1 MDLQHLITFQTVVAT
16 GSFSRAA
23 AALSYVPSNVTAQ
36 IKALESELGVPLFDR
51 LGSHIRLTE
60 AGQQLTQHA
69 ERILAL
75 VNETPLVVGGGN
87 SLAGTVTISAP
98 ETITSYYLPAVLQ
111 RFGQE
116 CPHATVVFAQGSRGS
131 ASLRRTAHEGDV
143 DVVFTLDVAFQ
154 AAGLQA
160 EVLFCEPIAVVAA
173 PDHPL
178 TLTAVVAS
186 AELVAAPLLLPDVG
200 CSYRNEFHRI
210 LAEQGLYTR
219 RVLEVGSIEALRRF
233 AIAGLGVALL
243 PHSVVAAPLAS
254 GELVLVPW
262 QEQITIQAQMLWNR
276 ARWHSPTQRR
286 FLQITRETIAQIRHE
301 PHRQTTQGR

>member
-36 IKALESELGVPLFDR
+36 IKALEAELGVPLFDR
-51 LGSHIRLTE
+51 LGSHIRLTD

-75 VNETPLVVGGGN
+75 VHETPLVVGGGD

-98 ETITSYYLPAVLQ
+98 ETITSYYLPAVLR
-111 RFGQE
+111 RFAKE
-116 CPHATVVFAQGSRGS
+116 CPHATVAFAQGSRGS

-143 DVVFTLDVAFQ
+143 DVVFTLDVAVQ

-160 EVLFCEPIAVVAA
+160 EALFCEPVAVVAA
-173 PDHPL
+173 PGHPL
-178 TLTAVVAS
+178 AAAVAS
-186 AELVAAPLLLPDVG
+186 AELVTEPLLLPDVG
-200 CSYRNEFHRI
+200 CSYRNEFQRI
-210 LAEQGLYTR
+210 LAEQGLSAR

-243 PHSVVAAPLAS
+243 PQSVVAAALAS
-254 GELVLVPW
+254 GELAQVAW
-262 QEQITIQAQMLWNR
+262 QEQISIQAQMLWNR

-286 FLQITRETIAQIRHE
+286 FLQIARETIAQMRRE
-301 PHRQTTQGR
+301 PRGPSTQGR

>member
-36 IKALESELGVPLFDR
+36 IKALEAELGVPLFDR
-51 LGSHIRLTE
+51 LGSHIRLTD

-75 VNETPLVVGGGN
+75 VHETPLVVGGGD

-111 RFGQE
+111 RFGSE
-116 CPHATVVFAQGSRGS
+116 CPRATVAFAQGSRGS
-131 ASLRRTAHEGDV
+131 ASLRRTAHEGEV
-143 DVVFTLDVAFQ
+143 DVVFTLDVAVQ

-160 EVLFCEPIAVVAA
+160 EALFREPVAVVAA
-173 PDHPL
+173 PGHPL
-178 TLTAVVAS
+178 AAAGAVAS
-186 AELVAAPLLLPDVG
+186 AELVAEPLLLPDVG

-210 LAEQGLYTR
+210 LAEQGLYAR

-243 PHSVVAAPLAS
+243 PQSVVAAALAS
-254 GELVLVPW
+254 GELAQVAW
-262 QEQITIQAQMLWNR
+262 QEQISIQAQMLWNR

-286 FLQITRETIAQIRHE
+286 FLQIARETIAQMRRE
-301 PHRQTTQGR
+301 PRCPSTQGR